1 MYDEVLL
8 GELHMP
14 LKTLCFMFW
23 EGSNVQ
29 VSISLLHL
37 SLSLLLLKSELIFGA
52 NKEVEGKRN
61 QGRRTRKK
69 TYHLEWIVNIL

>member
-37 SLSLLLLKSELIFGA
+37 SLSLLLLKSELIFGT

-61 QGRRTRKK
+61 
-69 TYHLEWIVNIL
+69 

>member
-23 EGSNVQ
+23 EGSDVQ
-29 VSISLLHL
+29 VSIFIIAPVLVFVAIEVWTHL
-37 SLSLLLLKSELIFGA
+37 WYKQRR
-52 NKEVEGKRN
+52 KEEKNTNLPTG
-61 QGRRTRKK
+61 
-69 TYHLEWIVNIL
+69 VNC

>member
-37 SLSLLLLKSELIFGA
+37 SKFVFVAIEVWTHLWYKQRGGGKKKPR
-52 NKEVEGKRN
+52 KEE
-61 QGRRTRKK
+61 KK
-69 TYHLEWIVNIL
+69 KNLPTGVNC

>member
-23 EGSNVQ
+23 EGSNVH
-29 VSISLLHL
+29 VSIS
-37 SLSLLLLKSELIFGA
+37 
-52 NKEVEGKRN
+52 
-61 QGRRTRKK
+61 
-69 TYHLEWIVNIL
+69 